1 VTRGGNSSFAS
12 KLRQEEAVMM
22 LTSTLIVLGLWLALV
37 WFVARDPGD
46 RQIKSFGCED
56 IESDTGPEPSARA
69 REGAGE
75 ASQGNAYAAIEPHP
89 VPVRLLV
96 PSKEGVQRVEHNR
109 TGMRRVHRADL
120 IAR

>member
-1 VTRGGNSSFAS
+1 VTRGGNSAFAS

-37 WFVARDPGD
+37 WFVARDRGD
-46 RQIKSFGCED
+46 RQMKAFGCED
-56 IESDTGPEPSARA
+56 IESDTGPEASAGA
-69 REGAGE
+69 RDGTGE
-75 ASQGNAYAAIEPHP
+75 ASQDNAYAAIEPHP

-96 PSKEGVQRVEHNR
+96 PSNEGVQRVEYNR
-109 TGMRRVHRADL
+109 TRMRRVHRADL

>member
-1 VTRGGNSSFAS
+1 VALNSFFAS

-46 RQIKSFGCED
+46 RQMKSFGCED
-56 IESDTGPEPSARA
+56 IESDTGPEPSVRG
-69 REGAGE
+69 REGTGE
-75 ASQGNAYAAIEPHP
+75 ASQGNAHAAIKPS

-109 TGMRRVHRADL
+109 TGMRRIYRADL
-120 IAR
+120 VPR